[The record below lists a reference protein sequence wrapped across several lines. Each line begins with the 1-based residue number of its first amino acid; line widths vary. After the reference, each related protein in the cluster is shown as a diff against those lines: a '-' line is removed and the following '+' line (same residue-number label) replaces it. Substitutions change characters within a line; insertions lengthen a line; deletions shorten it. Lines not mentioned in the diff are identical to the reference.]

1 MMNTIFLGVPLNLD
15 YLGVKSGSFWKGDLN
30 FSKIGLAMGVTN
42 GGAAAKIGK
51 SIYLLVIMR
60 VGLLKK
66 VGLKTSQIILD
77 SKKGNGY
84 E

>member
-1 MMNTIFLGVPLNLD
+1 MCLI
-15 YLGVKSGSFWKGDLN
+15 GSVLEGTP
-30 FSKIGLAMGVTN
+30 KIEKWTLAMGVTN